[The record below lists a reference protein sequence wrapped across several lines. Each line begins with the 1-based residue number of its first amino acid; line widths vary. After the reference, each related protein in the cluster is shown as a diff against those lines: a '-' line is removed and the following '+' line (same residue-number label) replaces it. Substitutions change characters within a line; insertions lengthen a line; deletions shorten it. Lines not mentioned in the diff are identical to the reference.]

1 MSPNEETFPDILELM
16 RQSAAASRVNHP
28 SVALKA
34 RGLWKTLE
42 AFAESNPP
50 AAVLASWRH
59 HTGPEF
65 GTMGNFLRAAARLAQ
80 VYPCL
85 SESGC
90 GDPHEVVSLDDG
102 RWLARSQEDLRDC
115 PAIWLTEAEL
125 TVYELDT
132 ERFGVALCRALGFEP
147 ASASGASEA
156 APKLWPVGTHL
167 ETRSPA
173 FLALCPNESQLM
185 LNLQGLMAVC
195 REPFILLAP
204 TARHRSELIGSMLQR
219 ERCAFI
225 PLAPCLAPDGD
236 GFRLAAP
243 VAPVLDR
250 FAAGL
255 ATGDGLVKTVER
267 IDRNIEAVAQDKYE
281 LRKENEELRQL
292 NKEGYFNFAVR
303 VNGEDFLTFAVVMAL
318 GNRKAAA
325 DHLKIPARTLYHR
338 VDQWAGRGKDYKLML
353 RYLEWRKR
361 SSRHLKVELNPSL
374 QSGESGDQPENPE
387 TMADVL
393 TEIKAAD
400 NRDYPALLAEVLEAL
415 QRQNSGNWTMVRQ
428 ELVEMI
434 KDEV

>member
-1 MSPNEETFPDILELM
+1 M
-16 RQSAAASRVNHP
+16 AH
-28 SVALKA
+28 
-34 RGLWKTLE
+34 GLWTTLE
-42 AFAESNPP
+42 SFAESNPP
-50 AAVLASWRH
+50 AAVLASWQH
-59 HTGPEF
+59 HTGPEY
-65 GTMGNFLRAAARLAQ
+65 GTVGTYLRATSRQAQ
-80 VYPCL
+80 LYPCL
-85 SESGC
+85 AESGC
-90 GDPHEVVSLDDG
+90 GDPHEVVPLDDG
-102 RWLARSQEDLRDC
+102 RWLARSQEDMRYC

-125 TVYELDT
+125 AVYELDT
-132 ERFGVALCRALGFEP
+132 ERFGGALCRTLNFEP
-147 ASASGASEA
+147 ASAGGASDS
-156 APKLWPVGTHL
+156 APKVWRVGTH
-167 ETRSPA
+167 TATMSPVY
-173 FLALCPNESQLM
+173 LALCPNEGQLM
-185 LNLQGLMAVC
+185 LNLQGLLAVC
-195 REPFILLAP
+195 GEPFILLAP
-204 TARHRSELIGSMLQR
+204 TARYRSESIGAMLQR

-225 PLAPCLAPDGD
+225 PLSPCLAPDGD
-236 GFRLAAP
+236 GFRLAAA

-250 FAAGL
+250 FKEGL
-255 ATGDGLVKTVER
+255 ASGTGLVKTIER
-267 IDRNIEAVAQDKYE
+267 IDRNIQAVAQDKYD

-292 NKEGYFNFAVR
+292 NKDGYFNFAVR
-303 VNGEDFLTFAVVMAL
+303 VNGEDFLTFAVIMAL

-353 RYLEWRKR
+353 RYMEWRKR

-393 TEIKAAD
+393 TEIRAAD

>member
-1 MSPNEETFPDILELM
+1 MHHNP
-16 RQSAAASRVNHP
+16 
-28 SVALKA
+28 

-42 AFAESNPP
+42 ALAESHPP

-65 GTMGNFLRAAARLAQ
+65 GTMGTFLRASARLAQ

-102 RWLARSQEDLRDC
+102 RWLARSQEELREC

-125 TVYELDT
+125 AVYELDT
-132 ERFGVALCRALGFEP
+132 DRFGGALCRVLGFEP
-147 ASASGASEA
+147 ASAIGASEA
-156 APKLWPVGTHL
+156 APKLWPVGTHTA
-167 ETRSPA
+167 TRSPV
-173 FLALCPNESQLM
+173 FLALCPNEGQLM
-185 LNLQGLMAVC
+185 LNLQGLLGVC

-225 PLAPCLAPDGD
+225 PLSPCLAPDGD

-292 NKEGYFNFAVR
+292 NKDGYFNFAVR
-303 VNGEDFLTFAVVMAL
+303 VNGEDFLTFAVIMAL

-338 VDQWAGRGKDYKLML
+338 VDQWPGRGKDYKLML

-374 QSGESGDQPENPE
+374 QSGESNDQPENPE

-415 QRQNSGNWTMVRQ
+415 KRQNSGNWTMVRQ